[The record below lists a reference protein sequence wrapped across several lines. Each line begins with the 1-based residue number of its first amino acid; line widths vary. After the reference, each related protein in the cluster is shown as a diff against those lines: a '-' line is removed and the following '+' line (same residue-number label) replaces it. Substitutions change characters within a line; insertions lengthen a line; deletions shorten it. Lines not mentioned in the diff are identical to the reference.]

1 MLIAAGG
8 RSCPNTGHSACVD
21 EIGRVFCWGNGGS
34 GKGHLQ
40 CVRHVFYLLFLH
52 TIRNRLVDQKT
63 GQLGL
68 GGTVTVERPMLV
80 GSLHREAIV
89 VSGAACSRSRHVYT
103 MCSDLCSETSS

>member
-21 EIGRVFCWGNGGS
+21 ESGRVFCWGNGGS
-34 GKGHLQ
+34 GKGLLR
-40 CVRHVFYLLFLH
+40 CPIFYLLH
-52 TIRNRLVDQKT
+52 LVDQKT

-68 GGTVTVERPMLV
+68 GGTVTVARPVLV